1 MLDFLVLSLP
11 RSGSTWAANWL
22 TTGGA
27 LCLHDP
33 LAHRTQADLLNF
45 SLRRVGSVGAA
56 CTALWLWPDWCARHA
71 RRVLIL
77 DRDPASSQNDLYRLG
92 LPLLPDWAIA
102 KFAAMPGLRVPY
114 TDLFDHQLA
123 PAIWRHLRP
132 REDFDH
138 DRYNE
143 LVDMSIE
150 PDFRVWRPNLDLT
163 DSIFRDLDT
172 G

>member
-1 MLDFLVLSLP
+1 MLEFLVLSLP

-33 LAHRTQADLLNF
+33 LSHMDHEGLLAYAG
-45 SLRRVGSVGAA
+45 RRRIGAA
-56 CTALWLWPDWCARHA
+56 CTALWLWPEWCAQHA

-77 DRDPASSQNDLYRLG
+77 ERDPPSSQAALYRLG
-92 LPLLPDWAIA
+92 LPLLPDWALA

-114 TDLFDHQLA
+114 TDLFEPA
-123 PAIWRHLRP
+123 RARAIWHHLRP
-132 REDFDH
+132 AEDFDH
-138 DRYNE
+138 DRHHALRE
-143 LVDMSIE
+143 MKIE
-150 PDFRVWRPNLDLT
+150 PDFRVWRPDMAIADKLFANMAK
-163 DSIFRDLDT
+163 